1 MRILIEA
8 IIPNET
14 GNAYAKDGS
23 LGTRIEK
30 VLADL
35 KPEAAYF
42 LERDGKR
49 CAIMV
54 VHANDSS
61 DLPRM
66 AEPFFLQFNAEAHFH
81 ICMGAEDLA
90 KADVPSL
97 GKKWG

>member
-8 IIPNET
+8 IIPSET

-30 VLADL
+30 VLAEL

-42 LERDGKR
+42 MEKEGKR
-49 CAIMV
+49 CAVLV

-66 AEPFFLQFNAEAHFH
+66 AEPLFLQFNAEAHFH
-81 ICMGAEDLA
+81 LAMAPEDLA
-90 KADVPSL
+90 KADVPAL